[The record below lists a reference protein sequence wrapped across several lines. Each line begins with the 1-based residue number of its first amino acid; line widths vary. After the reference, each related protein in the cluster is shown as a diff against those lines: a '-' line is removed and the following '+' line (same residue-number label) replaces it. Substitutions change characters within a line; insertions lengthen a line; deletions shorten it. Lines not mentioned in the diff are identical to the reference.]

1 MIVFIASH
9 FSLVWGLLAAT
20 AYALGGLFGGR
31 LSAQQSR
38 NYLWLISLFHGL
50 SVIASLIPADNEL
63 AHFGFAAALSATSWL
78 VLLVYT
84 VEHHWFPQM
93 QTRWLMSGA
102 GMVAVLLPLLFPGH
116 ALHSTSSAWLP
127 FHWMLGMASYAL
139 FAAAVVHAS
148 LMSRAERQMRMGA
161 VDTTGLPLLTLE
173 RLTFRFVNIGFLLLS
188 ATLLAGWL
196 FGEQLYGPDKALRFD
211 HKTLF
216 AVLAWL
222 VFLLLIWGRRYRG
235 WRGAPAVRTLYAG
248 AALLLLSY
256 AGSRF
261 VTEVFLNR
269 TS

>member
-1 MIVFIASH
+1 MIVFSAYH

-20 AYALGGLFGGR
+20 AYALGAMFGGR

-38 NYLWLISLFHGL
+38 SYLWVISLFHGL
-50 SVIASLIPADNEL
+50 RVIASLIPSENEL
-63 AHFGFAAALSATSWL
+63 AHFGFAAALSATAWL

-84 VEHHWFPQM
+84 IEHHWFPQM
-93 QTRWLMSGA
+93 QTRWLMSCV
-102 GMVAVLLPLLFPGH
+102 GMVAVVLPLLFPGH

-148 LMSRAERQMRMGA
+148 LMNRAERQIRMGA
-161 VDTTGLPLLTLE
+161 IDPTGLPLLTLE
-173 RLTFRFVNIGFLLLS
+173 RLTFRFVNIGFGLLT

-196 FGEQLYGPDKALRFD
+196 FGEQLYGPDKALRLD

-216 AVLAWL
+216 AILAWL

-235 WRGAPAVRTLYAG
+235 WRGPLAVRTIYTG
-248 AALLLLSY
+248 AAMLFLSY

-269 TS
+269 SS

>member
-1 MIVFIASH
+1 MIVFSASH

-20 AYALGGLFGGR
+20 AYALGAMFGGR

-38 NYLWLISLFHGL
+38 SYLWVISLFHGL
-50 SVIASLIPADNEL
+50 SVIASLIPSDNEL
-63 AHFGFAAALSATSWL
+63 AHFGFAAALSATAWL

-84 VEHHWFPQM
+84 IEHHWFPQM
-93 QTRWLMSGA
+93 QTRWLMSCV
-102 GMVAVLLPLLFPGH
+102 GMVAVVLPLLFPGH

-148 LMSRAERQMRMGA
+148 LMNRAERQIRMGA
-161 VDTTGLPLLTLE
+161 IDPTGLPLLTLE
-173 RLTFRFVNIGFLLLS
+173 RLTFRFVNIGFGLLT

-196 FGEQLYGPDKALRFD
+196 FGEQLYGPGKALRLD

-216 AVLAWL
+216 AILAWL
-222 VFLLLIWGRRYRG
+222 VFLLLIWGRRFRG
-235 WRGAPAVRTLYAG
+235 WRGSLAVRTLYTG
-248 AALLLLSY
+248 AAMLFLSY

-269 TS
+269 ST